1 MQINLDTQVIN
12 LSNGSTEHVGA
23 AMINL
28 ISARQLYSL
37 GNQKVESRHLL
48 SYETEIPKYL
58 KKITGKFFKQ
68 MIMINTLAIVIC
80 ICWSWVSYF
89 TFSNQS

>member
-28 ISARQLYSL
+28 VSATQLYSL
-37 GNQKVESRHLL
+37 GNQKVKSRHLL
-48 SYETEIPKYL
+48 SSETEIPKYL
-58 KKITGKFFKQ
+58 KKITGKF
-68 MIMINTLAIVIC
+68 LSR
-80 ICWSWVSYF
+80 WSWSILLQWSYVF
-89 TFSNQS
+89 VDRE